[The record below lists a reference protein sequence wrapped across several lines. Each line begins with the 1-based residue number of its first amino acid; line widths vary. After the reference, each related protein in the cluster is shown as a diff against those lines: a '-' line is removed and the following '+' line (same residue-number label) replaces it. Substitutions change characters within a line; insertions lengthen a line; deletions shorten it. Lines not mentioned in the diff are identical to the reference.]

1 MHLEQNNHPL
11 HFLFAFKRGE
21 DNSGKSAA
29 TFNNF
34 DSNVSPAA
42 DLNFK
47 IPQPF
52 LKHLFT
58 SPGPGSDE
66 NIFCPESVF
75 FLELCRPVSHL
86 SGSASKWRERCEIYF
101 IQLVLL

>member
-34 DSNVSPAA
+34 DSKVSPAA

-47 IPQPF
+47 IPQLF

-58 SPGPGSDE
+58 SPGPGSDK
-66 NIFCPESVF
+66 NIFFVQKVF
-75 FLELCRPVSHL
+75 SF
-86 SGSASKWRERCEIYF
+86 
-101 IQLVLL
+101 